1 MSKKQV
7 KRGYLK
13 GVRGLL
19 ITPLNKDGS
28 KPENPEEYWIDTAQ
42 SVGIEAEVI
51 EGESSD
57 LRGGDKVLTRV
68 EEEDVVVGVNLSFTN
83 ARFDALAT
91 TYIAGGTLITETDG
105 DDEIPIGWE
114 APTIEEQGEKTPF
127 EAKVY
132 VQSFNASGG
141 KEGFLEYEFRYC
153 KGSAP
158 TVEHADQ
165 EWGTP
170 EFEISARENP
180 ATGKSAYKKEFVDEL
195 PAKAYE

>member
-19 ITPLNKDGS
+19 ITPLNLDGS
-28 KPENPEEYWIDTAQ
+28 MPDNPEDYWIDTAQ

-195 PAKAYE
+195 PAIATE